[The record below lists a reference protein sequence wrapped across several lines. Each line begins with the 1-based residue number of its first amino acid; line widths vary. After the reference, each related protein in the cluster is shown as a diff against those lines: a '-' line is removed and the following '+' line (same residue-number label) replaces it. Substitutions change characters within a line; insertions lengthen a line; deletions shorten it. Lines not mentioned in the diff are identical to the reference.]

1 MAFTGRYIYLGSR
14 PKQSENFIK
23 LKQSAREM
31 TQQVKDQSSILQGAH
46 KIQMCSTSLCNHTKR
61 LRYKKTEMGD
71 SQDDVK
77 PASLVYTV

>member
-1 MAFTGRYIYLGSR
+1 
-14 PKQSENFIK
+14 
-23 LKQSAREM
+23 M

-61 LRYKKTEMGD
+61 LRYKKIEMGD